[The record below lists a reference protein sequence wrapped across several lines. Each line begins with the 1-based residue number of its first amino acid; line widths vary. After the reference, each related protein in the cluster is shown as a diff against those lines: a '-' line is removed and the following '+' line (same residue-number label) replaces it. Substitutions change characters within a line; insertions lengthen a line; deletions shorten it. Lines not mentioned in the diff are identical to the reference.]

1 MTERAA
7 PFLEKA
13 GLEFAKLEDAVKA
26 VVRLSADD
34 TINGRAIAVLPEGL
48 IDLRDDHTGLDAGE
62 ETKEWFVR
70 NKWL

>member
-13 GLEFAKLEDAVKA
+13 GLAFAKLSDCVDA

-34 TINGRAIAVLPEGL
+34 AINGRAVGILPSGL
-48 IDLRDDHTGLDAGE
+48 VDLRDDETGHDAGDE
-62 ETKEWFVR
+62 VLKWFQA
-70 NKWL
+70 NNWA